1 MSVLRTASSALV
13 LALTLAVGAASA
25 QAANPPR
32 QTEFLDRGAVAVPAI
47 DGKGVLVSWR
57 KLYDDADG
65 LAFNLYRDGKK
76 LNAKPIM
83 TANDFLDA
91 SGSAASVYEVRGVAK
106 GKETSLQKGVKVWAD
121 GYLSIPLNKPA
132 DGKTPDGKTYSYTAN
147 DASIGDLDG
156 DGRYEIILKWD
167 PTNSHDNSQ
176 GGYTGN
182 VFIDAYT
189 LDGKQLWR
197 IDLGRNIRAGAHYT
211 QFQVF
216 DYDGDG
222 KAEIVMKTADGT
234 VDGTGK
240 VIGDPNA
247 NWVEGDGT
255 IENTDRTGSIRTP
268 DGKLLAQ
275 LQGRILKGPEYLT
288 VFEGSTGKAVDT
300 VPYLPGRTPET
311 QNPTPDQLKATWG
324 DSYANRSERYLAGT
338 AYLDGVHPSVV
349 MARGYYGRT
358 VLAAFDYKDGKL
370 TSRWVFDSTAP
381 GVPDGFSGQGN
392 HQLSVADA
400 DGDGKD
406 EIIYG
411 SMAVDDNGQP
421 LWTAKMFHGDAMHV
435 SDLDP
440 SHPGLEKFGVHEE
453 MRNNGYKGS
462 ALISLSDGKVLWTT
476 PAQND
481 TGRGLAADIDPRFA
495 GAETWNSSSKG
506 LYNIKG
512 VVVADVHPRQT
523 NFTTFW
529 DSDTGSELL
538 DGNKIF
544 KWNWKTNQSDV
555 LMECT
560 GCQSNNGTKSTPALS
575 GDILGDWR
583 EELVE
588 RTADNTALHIYSTN
602 IPTEVGMTTLV
613 QDSQYRVALAW
624 QNTAYNQ
631 PPHTSFFMGYGMA
644 MPPKPNLVTVR
655 AR

>member
-1 MSVLRTASSALV
+1 MPSLRFASSALV
-13 LALTLAVGAASA
+13 LATALALSAATA
-25 QAANPPR
+25 HADIAPR
-32 QTEFLDRGAVAVPAI
+32 QTEFLDRGAVAVPAA

-65 LAFNLYRDGKK
+65 LSFNLYRDGKK
-76 LNAKPIM
+76 LNARPI
-83 TANDFLDA
+83 AVASDFLDA
-91 SGSAASVYEVRGVAK
+91 SGTAASVYEVRGVAN
-106 GKETSLQKGVKVWAD
+106 GKETALAKGVKVWAE

-182 VFIDAYT
+182 VYFDAYT

-197 IDLGRNIRAGAHYT
+197 IDMGRNIRAGAHYT

-222 KAEIVMKTADGT
+222 KAEIIMKTADGT
-234 VDGTGK
+234 IDGTGK
-240 VIGDPNA
+240 VIGDASA

-255 IENTDRTGSIRTP
+255 IENSDRTGSIRTP

-288 VFEGSTGKAVDT
+288 VFEGPTGRAVDT

-311 QNPTPDQLKATWG
+311 QNPTPEQLKATWG

-338 AYLDGVHPSVV
+338 AYLDGVHPSAV

-358 VLAAFDYKDGKL
+358 VLAAYDYRDGKL

-392 HQLSVADA
+392 HQLSVADV

-406 EIIYG
+406 EIVYG

-481 TGRGLAADIDPRFA
+481 TGRGLAADIDPRFP

-512 VVVADVHPRQT
+512 MVVADAHPRQT

-529 DSDTGSELL
+529 DGDTGSELL

-544 KWNWKTNQSDV
+544 KWNWKSSQSDV

-560 GCQSNNGTKSTPALS
+560 GCMSNNGTKSTPALS

-613 QDSQYRVALAW
+613 QDSQYRLALAW

-644 MPPKPNLVTVR
+644 MPPKPNLVTVK
-655 AR
+655 AK